1 MMMVNLKWLAK
12 RKTIVLALIATKL
25 ITLVLVHPKWHFA
38 VNDIYSA
45 YIVTHKLTLSESQL
59 VLEEYFKPRLIVP
72 RHILPA
78 QSLSKESVNK
88 DAGFPG
94 CGEICFN
101 RAVP

>member
-59 VLEEYFKPRLIVP
+59 VLNHVKSCRVISYPL
-72 RHILPA
+72 
-78 QSLSKESVNK
+78 
-88 DAGFPG
+88 
-94 CGEICFN
+94 
-101 RAVP
+101 RARAKNP